1 MIIGICGFIGSGKDT
16 IADYLVNFHEF
27 RRESFANTLKDA
39 VSAVFGWDRT
49 MLEGRTKEAREWR
62 EQVDPWWAERLDMPT
77 LTPRW
82 VLQYW
87 GTEVCRRG
95 FHDDI
100 WIASLENK
108 LRNSRDHVVI
118 SDCRFPNEISS
129 IKNAGGKI
137 IWVKRGELPDWYQY
151 AIAANQLGSN
161 LALNELKKL
170 KIHASETAWVGTDF
184 DHEIDNNGTID
195 DLYRQIQS
203 LIIHPEQ
210 DHLGAN
216 EHLLDVEFA
225 GNSRILS
232 SGC

>member
-49 MLEGRTKEAREWR
+49 MLEGRTKAAREWR
-62 EQVDPWWAERLDMPT
+62 EQVDPWWAERLDMPN

-87 GTEVCRRG
+87 GTEVCRKG

-108 LRNSRDHVVI
+108 LRNSQDSVVI
-118 SDCRFPNEISS
+118 SDCRFPNEIAS
-129 IKNAGGKI
+129 IKQAGGLV
-137 IWVKRGELPDWYQY
+137 IWVKRGELPAWYNL
-151 AIAANQLGSN
+151 AISANQGHNIS
-161 LALNELKKL
+161 ANELKRL
-170 KIHASETAWVGTDF
+170 KIHASETAWAGTDF
-184 DHEIDNNGTID
+184 DAVLENDGTID
-195 DLYRQIQS
+195 DLYAQVKNLVSNR
-203 LIIHPEQ
+203 
-210 DHLGAN
+210 LGAN
-216 EHLLDVEFA
+216 ADLPDEEFS
-225 GNSRILS
+225 GNSRILF

>member
-1 MIIGICGFIGSGKDT
+1 MIIGVCGFIGSGKDT
-16 IADYLVNFHEF
+16 VADYLVNFYEF

-62 EQVDPWWAERLDMPT
+62 EQTDPWWAERLAMPT

-108 LRNSRDHVVI
+108 LRNSQDNVVI

-129 IKNAGGKI
+129 IRNAGGKI
-137 IWVKRGELPDWYQY
+137 VWVKRGELPDWYDTAVEANRGNNI
-151 AIAANQLGSN
+151 AIND
-161 LALNELKKL
+161 LKMR
-170 KIHASETAWVGTDF
+170 KIHASETSWVGTEF
-184 DHEIDNNGTID
+184 DAEIDNNGSIE
-195 DLYRQIQS
+195 DLYQQVK
-203 LIIHPEQ
+203 
-210 DHLGAN
+210 
-216 EHLLDVEFA
+216 LLVV
-225 GNSRILS
+225 S
-232 SGC
+232 S